1 VWFWSNHFCISM
13 DKGGMVRAMAGAYE
27 REAIR
32 RQLDGSFDSM
42 LMASARHPA
51 MLIYLDNAR
60 SIGPNSP
67 AGKRQNRGLN
77 ENLAREILELH

>member
-1 VWFWSNHFCISM
+1 PLESLIRAEFTARYRRACEPGLGLRERLVWFWSNHFCISM

-32 RQLDGSFDSM
+32 RQLDGSFASM

-51 MLIYLDNAR
+51 ML
-60 SIGPNSP
+60 
-67 AGKRQNRGLN
+67 
-77 ENLAREILELH
+77 